1 MGLDPNRVTARG
13 IARTFQNVRLFA
25 NMSVIENVMVSQ
37 HCRTRQHAFGALFYT
52 RAFRREEAEIRQR
65 AEEILSFFG
74 TRLVGYRLDQPAFTL
89 SYANRRRL
97 EIARAMATQ
106 PRLILLD
113 EPVAGMNPTES
124 AELTGLIGTLRDEWG
139 FAIVVIEHDME
150 VVREVS
156 DRVVVLDH
164 GTKIAEGDYADVS
177 NDPQGDRGLP
187 RPGGRSTMSADQPA
201 ATPLMEMRSVNAHY
215 GAVHAL
221 RDVNLSI
228 YEGEMVCLLGGNAS
242 GKSTTL
248 KTLLGMLKPTSG
260 EVVLDGEVVN
270 DKPISYRVARGVTMV
285 PENRRLFKRL
295 SVRENLELGAYLR
308 SDTDQIAADME
319 RVFEL
324 FPRVKERINQKS
336 GTLSGGEQQMVAI
349 GRALMAKPRVLLM
362 DEPSMG
368 LAPALVQQN
377 FELIQQ
383 IHEAGLTV
391 FMVEQNA
398 NMALSIAD
406 RGWVLQTGRVVL
418 DDTAENLLAHPE
430 LRASYLG
437 QTDT

>member
-1 MGLDPNRVTARG
+1 
-13 IARTFQNVRLFA
+13 
-25 NMSVIENVMVSQ
+25 MSSAPHPE
-37 HCRTRQHAFGALFYT
+37 GA
-52 RAFRREEAEIRQR
+52 A
-65 AEEILSFFG
+65 
-74 TRLVGYRLDQPAFTL
+74 
-89 SYANRRRL
+89 
-97 EIARAMATQ
+97 
-106 PRLILLD
+106 
-113 EPVAGMNPTES
+113 
-124 AELTGLIGTLRDEWG
+124 
-139 FAIVVIEHDME
+139 
-150 VVREVS
+150 
-156 DRVVVLDH
+156 
-164 GTKIAEGDYADVS
+164 
-177 NDPQGDRGLP
+177 
-187 RPGGRSTMSADQPA
+187 PGGDGAGRGDD
-201 ATPLMEMRSVNAHY
+201 PLLEMRTVNAHY

-228 YEGEMVCLLGGNAS
+228 YAGELVCLLGGNAS

-270 DKPISYRVARGVTMV
+270 DKPTSYRVARGVTMV

-295 SVRENLELGAYLR
+295 SVRENLDLGAYLR
-308 SDTDQIAADME
+308 TDAEAIAADLE

-324 FPRVKERINQKS
+324 FPRVKERLNQKA

-377 FELIQQ
+377 FELIAQ
-383 IHEAGLTV
+383 IHQAGLTV

-418 DDTAENLLAHPE
+418 DDTAANLLAHPD

-437 QTDT
+437 QTDP